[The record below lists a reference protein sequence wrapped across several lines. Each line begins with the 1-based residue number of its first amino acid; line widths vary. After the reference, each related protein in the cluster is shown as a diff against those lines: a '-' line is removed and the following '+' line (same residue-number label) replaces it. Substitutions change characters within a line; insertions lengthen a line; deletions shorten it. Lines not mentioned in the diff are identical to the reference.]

1 MTMNQ
6 SFSRA
11 RHATPS
17 DRLFALTVFVRVVEA
32 GSFSRAARDLG
43 IGQPTASK
51 QVAGLEA
58 LYGLRLLERTTRRL
72 RPTED
77 GQLFYQQSKD
87 LLSRLDELESIA
99 LQRSRSSGGRLRISC
114 PPALGRMIV
123 APIIF
128 KYLDAHDDTSIDLDL
143 SSRYLDPIQE
153 GVDLAIRIGEQSDS
167 SHRARLLAP
176 STRVLVAS
184 PDYVRRHGLPNDV
197 GDLEKHDV
205 LVYSNLPTPNV
216 LKLRHPTKGVV
227 SVHISGRLRIN
238 NSEVLVSAVESGIGI
253 ACLPH
258 WSVRQALKAKHLL
271 RLLPAWEPEGTSIF
285 AVYPGGLK
293 LPARVRRFLDFL
305 AKELRAAI

>member
-1 MTMNQ
+1 MNQ
-6 SFSRA
+6 SFSHA
-11 RHATPS
+11 RHASPS

-128 KYLDAHDDTSIDLDL
+128 KYLNTHDDTSIDLDL

-184 PDYVRRHGLPNDV
+184 PDYIRRHGMPSEVNE
-197 GDLEKHDV
+197 LERHDV
-205 LVYSNLPTPNV
+205 LVYSNLPSPNI
-216 LKLRHPTKGVV
+216 LKLRHPTNGVV
-227 SVHISGRLRIN
+227 SVQISGRLRIN

-258 WSVRQALKAKHLL
+258 WSVRQALKTKHLL